1 MSRKLFGWLLVFVVL
16 TTASLF
22 SVKPP
27 MAEAIIGGVR
37 DATTNDV
44 VVALHQVGYLPSCSG
59 TLIAPTWVVTAAHCV
74 WDDTLGAV
82 TPYFSQLRIS
92 TSAGFSGLNTASSLI
107 RGIAVHPSYSNWRN
121 GYDIALIKVDDVF
134 GGKFSPLASAEEIRT
149 FSDSF
154 SLVTASGFGL
164 TSENGSPSR
173 IALEVA
179 LTLLSHDTCLNYLPS
194 ELQLLSQ
201 TILCANGSSTAATC
215 SGDSGGPLFLN
226 TSTGRKLAGATS
238 FGSTL
243 CTASRTRYTN
253 VSSYL
258 AFLNSYGVA
267 LPVSAIVPAPASI
280 LVAAL
285 PNPQVLPPSSPIFQ
299 TPVLPTFNAVNPVV
313 VPKFSTSRTF
323 QLLLDKVS
331 SKQCEIDIDG
341 PIEFTNLKIQIFI
354 GKNSTKQYLSKALNS
369 FGDTRFKARLTCE
382 SVRKQ
387 GVFVRVESSAV
398 RLRVIE

>member
-1 MSRKLFGWLLVFVVL
+1 MFRKRIGWLLVFVGL
-16 TTASLF
+16 TVASIGT
-22 SVKPP
+22 VKPP

-37 DATTNDV
+37 DATTSDV

-74 WDDTLGAV
+74 WDDTLGTV

-92 TSAGFSGLNTASSLI
+92 TSSGFSGANTASSPI
-107 RGIAVHPSYSNWRN
+107 RGIAVHPNYSNWRT

-134 GGKFSPLASAEEIRT
+134 GGKFSPLASAAEIRA

-154 SLVTASGFGL
+154 SSVIASGFGR
-164 TSENGSPSR
+164 TSNDGATSR
-173 IALEVA
+173 IALEIS
-179 LTLLSHDTCLNYLPS
+179 LTLLSPGTCSNSLPS
-194 ELQLLSQ
+194 EFLLLSQ
-201 TILCANGSSTAATC
+201 TILCANGSSIAAVC
-215 SGDSGGPLFLN
+215 NGDSGGPLFLK
-226 TSTGRKLAGATS
+226 TPTGRKLAGATS
-238 FGSTL
+238 FGSDPCTL
-243 CTASRTRYTN
+243 SRTKYTN

-354 GKNSTKQYLSKALNS
+354 GKTSTKQYLSKALNS

>member
-74 WDDTLGAV
+74 WDDTLGTA
-82 TPYFSQLRIS
+82 TPYFTQLRIS
-92 TSAGFSGLNTASSLI
+92 TSSGFSGVNTASSPV
-107 RGIAVHPSYSNWRN
+107 RGIAVHPNYSNWRT

-134 GGKFSPLASAEEIRT
+134 GGKFSPIASADEIRA

-173 IALEVA
+173 IALEVT
-179 LTLLSHDTCLNYLPS
+179 LTLLSPGTCSNSLPS
-194 ELQLLSQ
+194 ELRSFSQ
-201 TILCANGSSTAATC
+201 TILCANGSSTASTC

-238 FGSTL
+238 FGSAL
-243 CTASRTRYTN
+243 CTTSRTRYTN

-258 AFLNSYGVA
+258 TFLNSYGVGFPTSVIT
-267 LPVSAIVPAPASI
+267 PVPGSI
-280 LVAAL
+280 LVATL
-285 PNPQVLPPSSPIFQ
+285 PNPQVLPPFSTLFQ
-299 TPVLPTFNAVNPVV
+299 TPVLPTFDAVNPVV

-341 PIEFTNLKIQIFI
+341 PSEFTNLKVQVFI
-354 GKNSTKQYLSKALNS
+354 GKTSTKQYLSKALNS
-369 FGDTRFKARLTCE
+369 FGDTRFKVRLTCE
-382 SVRKQ
+382 SVRIQ
-387 GVFVRVESSAV
+387 GVFVRVENSTV